1 MEDER
6 QKIDRIASA
15 LLVEMMNGEK
25 PITQIDEI
33 GLLLIALTQ
42 SFVRRYPQEREEFMR
57 EIRMLLDSV
66 REACEYIVD
75 EVSKNSTDD
84 AS

>member
-6 QKIDRIASA
+6 QKIDSIASA
-15 LLVEMMNGEK
+15 MLAEMNGEK

-33 GLLLIALTQ
+33 GLLLIALTD
-42 SFVRRYPQEREEFMR
+42 SFVRKYPKEREEFMK
-57 EIRMLLDSV
+57 EIRLLLDSV
-66 REACEYIVD
+66 RETCEYIVD
-75 EVSKNSTDD
+75 EVSKNSTDN